1 MIEIRLATFDD
12 VPSLSASEGAAADLF
27 LPYPE
32 IANLSLPPVE
42 VGKYYAAQRRGHLWV
57 AALPAGAPIGFAMVE
72 ILADSAHLEEIDVH
86 PDFGRQGSGAK
97 LVETVCR
104 WAQAGGMKM
113 VTLTTFRDIPW
124 NEYFY
129 RKMGFEEL
137 KTEELSA
144 ALAERIEDEERRG
157 LPRHLR
163 LAMGYMVL

>member
-12 VPSLSASEGAAADLF
+12 VPSLSAIESAAADLF

-42 VGKYYAAQRRGHLWV
+42 VGKFYAAQRRGHLWV
-57 AALPAGAPIGFAMVE
+57 AALPTGAPVGFAMME
-72 ILADSAHLEEIDVH
+72 ILGDSAHLEEIDVH
-86 PDFGRQGSGAK
+86 PDFGRRGIGAK

-104 WAQAGGMKM
+104 WAQACGMKM

-124 NEYFY
+124 NESFY
-129 RKMGFEEL
+129 RQLGFEEL
-137 KTEELSA
+137 KPEHLSAELSK
-144 ALAERIEDEERRG
+144 RIEDEERRG

-163 LAMGYMVL
+163 LAMGYVVL